1 MVKNKKVIDRKK
13 QQKLHLDFGCG
24 PMVGLHVSGL
34 DNSDILEDYAIMDFG
49 FAFGV
54 FSRFVIN
61 RIDESDSFGFVLQP
75 ELLYYNTK
83 YDLSMKNY
91 DNATL
96 EFSSLSVP
104 LLFGFQGEEKPL
116 KLRAAVGPVFQLLLD
131 QKVEVENNT
140 EKTDFKNMIGLKIDL
155 GSDWGRIT
163 VDLGL
168 NIGLTDFE
176 GDAGF
181 IEGLGYHTRG
191 EFVEI
196 EDMNQY
202 MLMITLGY
210 KFF

>member
-1 MVKNKKVIDRKK
+1 M
-13 QQKLHLDFGCG
+13 
-24 PMVGLHVSGL
+24 
-34 DNSDILEDYAIMDFG
+34 
-49 FAFGV
+49 
-54 FSRFVIN
+54 
-61 RIDESDSFGFVLQP
+61 
-75 ELLYYNTK
+75 
-83 YDLSMKNY
+83 
-91 DNATL
+91 
-96 EFSSLSVP
+96 
-104 LLFGFQGEEKPL
+104 

-155 GSDWGRIT
+155 GADWGRIT